1 MPLPKKT
8 RLPRLSRSEAA
19 DQGKS
24 FYFDPEKAQ
33 HAVDFFEKFL
43 VHSKG
48 KFAGQ
53 PFTLLEWQKTEVIEE
68 LFGLMRLDTYTR
80 KFRVGF
86 IEVPKKNGALALA
99 AYRCEGQ
106 GDQANRLSSL
116 ESACT

>member
-19 DQGKS
+19 EQGKS
-24 FYFDPEKAQ
+24 FYFDPAKAQ
-33 HAVDFFEKFL
+33 HAVDFFERFL

-53 PFTLLEWQKTEVIEE
+53 PFTLLPWQKHDVIEE
-68 LFGLMRLDTYTR
+68 IFGWMRVDNNTR

-86 IEVPKKNGALALA
+86 IEVPKKNGVLAPA
-99 AYRCEGQ
+99 A
-106 GDQANRLSSL
+106 
-116 ESACT
+116 